1 MTQFQNLVHLLN
13 KLPPYETEEYVFIS
27 LYQNNDS
34 YFLLFVFKWRWL
46 FEKSWNDTLNW
57 KRCEK
62 QKIDRKNRSSL
73 FHDCNRQPQQRLSI
87 SFWVIRIKHED
98 MGENTSRCVYLEF
111 RLIFKREKVNN
122 SELIFAINRRRILDN
137 MNTLPNQRINF
148 VALCS

>member
-1 MTQFQNLVHLLN
+1 
-13 KLPPYETEEYVFIS
+13 
-27 LYQNNDS
+27 
-34 YFLLFVFKWRWL
+34 
-46 FEKSWNDTLNW
+46 
-57 KRCEK
+57 
-62 QKIDRKNRSSL
+62 
-73 FHDCNRQPQQRLSI
+73 
-87 SFWVIRIKHED
+87 